1 MILIDQNSAINSLN
15 EALVPNPYLIDGR
28 TEQDWLCFLTEFSKL
43 INFYNDS
50 NTIEGNWS
58 PFLLKDPVFLM
69 ASISKTNYK
78 SLYSDYKNGCNE
90 IQRLVKNEN
99 GGNPHSKALN
109 NLFDR
114 LTAIYKIIERWTH
127 YMLSN
132 NEIYDLK
139 TYILQEVKTRL
150 SIDFWAIQSF
160 REYLY
165 RLSVDGLFIVPA
177 PLREFTSFDKN
188 IWYINK
194 DKTPFWQVFGFDT
207 EQTISQEKATITSF
221 SLDILTKIG
230 DKLFQFL
237 ETIIHHASKEFK
249 KLNLKKGQ
257 FPDTTLLRSF
267 VNILKVQQ
275 DQLNGLSE
283 KHLDFYYKDILK
295 QTKLPAIAD
304 HAFLC
309 ATLAKPTQAFT
320 LPAGTLFNAGVDAQK
335 NPILFASQKNVN
347 LNPAT
352 ITSVHTLAYQAKNTP
367 SYNLQ
372 SIAKPTA
379 IQLDPENKVI
389 SWDTF
394 GSSNPVIDPVANPTL
409 TGIAFASPML
419 LLREGIRTV
428 TLTLEFDNSIDLS
441 LLQGAS
447 YFLSTQKEWLKL
459 SLLPA
464 NFTQTTSSNCVII
477 FELDSTIVAIEP
489 FLINPDGLKSDWP
502 MMKIL
507 FQDIPSSYMTPKIT
521 SITIALKVKGVKT
534 FQLYND
540 FGELD
545 TKNPYTPFGP
555 IPLVNANFI
564 IGNNE
569 IFSKPLDSLIVEI
582 DWDKRPAN
590 FATYYQQY
598 NEYLNP
604 PKIEQNRG
612 FMGTFRNIFSVND
625 DAPKATPITLFA
637 NTSFTADLNIMQDKS
652 WKGLKMTKIQS
663 SDVDKVFVPVDVT
676 PQAVCLFDDAPVD
689 TIPADPKNPIVIPS
703 FLNTSSS
710 YYVYSKPIPKSNADT
725 NTTAST
731 TQNDTKTWQPDPT
744 IQKEALKFT
753 EESSSG
759 FIKMTLS
766 NPIYGFGSELYA
778 NVVSSIALKNGNKLS
793 IAKDTEVKNFLPS
806 ANVPFAPKVQALSA
820 IYTAS
825 VTYKLDGTEGDY
837 PLQYFIYAPFLN
849 HIVFDSTTVNQTNNN
864 NNNNNN
870 KVFNTSIM
878 GKSSSD
884 LEDGFPLYPT
894 CDYDGNLFIELD
906 NLISNSTLNLYF
918 ELARNSTALTT
929 YNHIQCYYLSDSGWK
944 TVEPISDG
952 TNDFRC
958 SGIIEIPIPEDCNN
972 NQTIMPG
979 TNNWISIVANGNID
993 SFSKTIF
1000 MQTNGFSVQR
1010 TGTTFLTDTQSPQI
1024 DANVITKP
1032 EIKIPEIGTIIQ
1044 PFASFGGK
1052 AAEDKTD
1059 RNKRVSNTIKTKNRA
1074 STPADY
1080 YTLIAEKFD
1089 TVYYSKVV
1097 TKKKDNSTNVY
1108 LVKKVASDND
1118 SSAFIPLVTNSLE
1131 IEILKFLKANSSPF
1145 TNLKVSNFNLEYVCV
1160 NATFSIKSGYQ
1171 KNPMSNAV
1179 NLALKEY
1186 LSPWISNCPS
1196 QIEIGQPLINA
1207 KVSTFIQN
1215 IEGIAAVESVTFS
1228 TYYINSKTGQL
1239 IPLKTKKRT
1248 LMPYGPTTL
1257 LVSAPNHNFIFQV

>member
-1 MILIDQNSAINSLN
+1 MILMDQNSAINSLN
-15 EALVPNPYLIDGR
+15 DALVPNPYLIDGR
-28 TEQDWLCFLTEFSKL
+28 TEQDWLYFLTEFSKL

-99 GGNPHSKALN
+99 GGNPHSRALN

-114 LTAIYKIIERWTH
+114 ITAIYKIIERWTH
-127 YMLSN
+127 YMLN
-132 NEIYDLK
+132 NTEIYDLK

-150 SIDFWAIQSF
+150 STDFWAIQSF

-165 RLSVDGLFIVPA
+165 KLSIDGLFVVPA
-177 PLREFTSFDKN
+177 PIQEFNSFDKN
-188 IWYINK
+188 IWFINK
-194 DKTPFWQVFGFDT
+194 DKVPFWQVFGFDA
-207 EQTISQEKATITSF
+207 EQAILQETASITSF

-230 DKLFQFL
+230 DRLFQFL

-283 KHLDFYYKDILK
+283 KHLDFYYKDVLK

-304 HAFLC
+304 HTFLC

-352 ITSVHTLAYQAKNTP
+352 ITSVHTLSYQTQNTP
-367 SYNLQ
+367 SFNLQ
-372 SIAKPTA
+372 TIAKPTA
-379 IQLDPENKVI
+379 IQLDSENKVI

-394 GSSNPVIDPVANPTL
+394 GSGNPVVDAVVNPVANPNL
-409 TGIAFASPML
+409 VGIAFASPML
-419 LLREGIRTV
+419 LMREGLRII
-428 TLTLEFDNSIDLS
+428 TLTLEFDDSIDLKT
-441 LLQGAS
+441 LQEAN

-459 SLLPA
+459 NLAPE
-464 NFTQTTSSNCVII
+464 NFTQTTSSNCVITI
-477 FELDSTIVAIEP
+477 KLDATVEAIEP

-507 FQDIPSSYMTPKIT
+507 FQNIPNSNKPPKIT
-521 SITIALKVKGVKT
+521 SITITLKVTGVKT

-540 FGELD
+540 FGELS

-569 IFSKPLDSLIVEI
+569 ILSKPLDSFIVEI

-590 FATYYQQY
+590 FEVYYQQY
-598 NEYLNP
+598 NNYLHPTGKTSDSIVGQNIRRLWS
-604 PKIEQNRG
+604 PKIEQ
-612 FMGTFRNIFSVND
+612 IKIPPVFS
-625 DAPKATPITLFA
+625 
-637 NTSFTADLNIMQDKS
+637 NTSFTAGFNIMHEKTWQ
-652 WKGLKMTKIQS
+652 GLKMTKIDR
-663 SDVDKVFVPVDVT
+663 SDVDKVFVPIDTV
-676 PQAVCLFDDAPVD
+676 PQPVYLFDAVSGNIGQPVL
-689 TIPADPKNPIVIPS
+689 I
-703 FLNTSSS
+703 TSSS
-710 YYVYSKPIPKSNADT
+710 YYVYYKPITSSNADI

-731 TQNDTKTWQPDPT
+731 TQTDTQSWKPDPS
-744 IQKEALKFT
+744 IQKEPLKFT

-766 NPIYGFGSELYA
+766 NPNYGFGSELYA
-778 NVVSSIALKNGNKLS
+778 NVVASIALKNGNKLAM
-793 IAKDTEVKNFLPS
+793 AKDTEVKDFLAS
-806 ANVPFAPKVQALSA
+806 ANVPFAPKIQTFSA
-820 IYTAS
+820 IYNAS
-825 VTYKLDGTEGDY
+825 VTYKLDGTAGDY
-837 PLQYFIYAPFLN
+837 PLQYFIYTPFLN
-849 HIVFDSTTVNQTNNN
+849 HVVFDSTTVDQTDNTL
-864 NNNNNN
+864 
-870 KVFNTSIM
+870 FNTSIID
-878 GKSSSD
+878 KSSTNLD
-884 LEDGFPLYPT
+884 EGFPLYPT
-894 CDYDGNLFIELD
+894 CDYNGNLFIELD

-958 SGIIEIPIPEDCNN
+958 SGIIEIPIPEDCSN
-972 NQTIMPG
+972 NQTLMPG
-979 TNNWISIVANGNID
+979 TNNWISIVANGDID

-1097 TKKKDNSTNVY
+1097 TKKSDNSTNVY
-1108 LVKKVASDND
+1108 LVKKVASDTD
-1118 SSAFIPLVTNSLE
+1118 SSAFVPLVTNSLE
-1131 IEILKFLKANSSPF
+1131 IDILKFLKANSSPF
-1145 TNLKVSNFNLEYVCV
+1145 INLKVSNFNLEYVCI

-1171 KNPMSNAV
+1171 KTPMSNAV

-1207 KVSTFIQN
+1207 KVNTFIQN
-1215 IEGIAAVESVTFS
+1215 IEGIAAVDSVTFS
-1228 TYYINSKTGQL
+1228 TYYINPKTGQQ

>member
-15 EALVPNPYLIDGR
+15 EALVPNPHLIDGR
-28 TEQDWLCFLTEFSKL
+28 TEQDWLYFLTEFSKL

-78 SLYSDYKNGCNE
+78 NLHADYKNSCAE
-90 IQRLVKNEN
+90 IQRLVQNEN
-99 GGNPHSKALN
+99 GGNPHSNALN
-109 NLFDR
+109 KLFDR
-114 LTAIYKIIERWTH
+114 ITAIYKIIERWTH
-127 YMLSN
+127 FMQSSD
-132 NEIYDLK
+132 EIYDLK

-165 RLSVDGLFIVPA
+165 RLSVEGVFIVPA
-177 PLREFTSFDKN
+177 PLKEFDSFDKN
-188 IWYINK
+188 IWNINK
-194 DKTPFWQVFGFDT
+194 DKTPFWQVFGFET
-207 EQTISQEKATITSF
+207 EQTILQTTATITTF
-221 SLDILTKIG
+221 SLEILTKIG
-230 DKLFQFL
+230 DRLFPFL
-237 ETIIHHASKEFK
+237 ETIIHHSTKEFK
-249 KLNLKKGQ
+249 RLSLKKGQ

-267 VNILKVQQ
+267 VNALKVQQ
-275 DQLNGLSE
+275 NQMNGISE

-304 HAFLC
+304 HTFLC
-309 ATLAKPTQAFT
+309 ATLAKPTKAYT

-335 NPILFASQKNVN
+335 NSILFASQKNMN

-352 ITSVHTLAYQAKNTP
+352 ITSVHTLSYQVKNTP

-379 IQLDPENKVI
+379 IQLDSENKVI

-394 GSSNPVIDPVANPTL
+394 GSGKPVVDPVANPNL
-409 TGIAFASPML
+409 IGIAFASPML
-419 LLREGIRTV
+419 LLREGQRTV
-428 TLTLEFDNSIDLS
+428 KLTLQFDDQIDLP
-441 LLQGAS
+441 LLQSAN

-464 NFTQTTSSNCVII
+464 NFAQETSSVCVITI
-477 FELDSTIVAIEP
+477 DLDPTIAAIEP

-507 FQDIPSSYMTPKIT
+507 FQNIPSSYMPPKIT
-521 SITIALKVKGVKT
+521 AMTIDLKVTGVKT

-540 FGELD
+540 FGELN
-545 TKNPYTPFGP
+545 TKNPFPPFGP

-569 IFSKPLDSLIVEI
+569 ILSKPLNSLIVEI

-598 NEYLNP
+598 NEYLDPQKN
-604 PKIEQNRG
+604 ETNTG
-612 FMGTFRNIFSVND
+612 FVGTLRNLFSASE
-625 DAPKATPITLFA
+625 DAQTTAPITLFS
-637 NTSFTADLNIMQDKS
+637 NNSFTADFNIMQEKS
-652 WKGLKMTKIQS
+652 WQGLKMTKIDCSQ
-663 SDVDKVFVPVDVT
+663 VDKVFVPVDVI
-676 PQAVCLFDDAPVD
+676 PQPVYLFDLAPAN
-689 TIPADPKNPIVIPS
+689 TNPSI
-703 FLNTSSS
+703 LNTSSS
-710 YYVYSKPIPKSNADT
+710 YYVYSKAVPNSNSDI
-725 NTTAST
+725 NTST
-731 TQNDTKTWQPDPT
+731 TQTVGKIWEPDPN
-744 IQKEALKFT
+744 IQREALKFT
-753 EESSSG
+753 DESSSG

-766 NPIYGFGSELYA
+766 SPDYGFGSEIYA
-778 NVVSSIALKNGNKLS
+778 NVVASIALQNGDK
-793 IAKDTEVKNFLPS
+793 IARARHKEVKDFLAS
-806 ANVPFAPKVQALSA
+806 ANVPFAPKIKTFSA
-820 IYTAS
+820 VYTAS
-825 VTYKLDGTEGDY
+825 VIYKLDGTEGDY

-849 HIVFDSTTVNQTNNN
+849 YIVFDSTAIDQTD
-864 NNNNNN
+864 N
-870 KVFNTSIM
+870 KVFNTAIM
-878 GKSSSD
+878 GSSSSD
-884 LEDGFPLYPT
+884 LKQGFPLYPT
-894 CDYDGNLFIELD
+894 SDYDGSLFIELD
-906 NLISNSTLNLYF
+906 NLICNSTLNLYF

-944 TVEPISDG
+944 SVEPISDG
-952 TNDFRC
+952 TDDFRC

-972 NQTIMPG
+972 NETMMPG
-979 TNNWISIVANGNID
+979 TNNWISIVASGNID
-993 SFSKTIF
+993 SFSKTIL
-1000 MQTNGFSVQR
+1000 MQTNGFSVER
-1010 TGTTFLTDTQSPQI
+1010 TGTTFLTDTQSPKI
-1024 DANVITKP
+1024 VANVITKP

-1080 YTLIAEKFD
+1080 YTLLAEKFD

-1097 TKKKDNSTNVY
+1097 TKKSDNSTNVY
-1108 LVKKVASDND
+1108 LVKKVASDTD
-1118 SSAFIPLVTNSLE
+1118 SGAFVPLVTNSLE
-1131 IEILKFLKANSSPF
+1131 IEVRKFLNANSSPF
-1145 TNLKVSNFNLEYVCV
+1145 TNLKVSNFNLEYVCINV
-1160 NATFSIKSGYQ
+1160 TLSIKSGYQ
-1171 KNPMSNAV
+1171 KTPISNTV
-1179 NLALKEY
+1179 NLAIKEY
-1186 LSPWISNCPS
+1186 LSPWISNCHS

-1215 IEGIAAVESVTFS
+1215 IEGVATVESITFS
-1228 TYYINSKTGQL
+1228 TYYINPTTG
-1239 IPLKTKKRT
+1239 LKTILKSDKRT
-1248 LMPYGPTTL
+1248 LMPYGPMTL

>member
-28 TEQDWLCFLTEFSKL
+28 TEQDWLYFLTEFSKL

-78 SLYSDYKNGCNE
+78 NLHSDYKNSCAE
-90 IQRLVKNEN
+90 IQRLVQTEN

-109 NLFDR
+109 KLFDR
-114 LTAIYKIIERWTH
+114 ITAIYKIIERWTH
-127 YMLSN
+127 YMQSS

-139 TYILQEVKTRL
+139 TYIMQEVKTRL

-165 RLSVDGLFIVPA
+165 RLSVEGVFIVPA
-177 PLREFTSFDKN
+177 PLKEFDSFDKN
-188 IWYINK
+188 IWNINK
-194 DKTPFWQVFGFDT
+194 DKIPFWQVFGFET
-207 EQTISQEKATITSF
+207 EQAILHTTATITTF

-230 DKLFQFL
+230 DRLFQFL
-237 ETIIHHASKEFK
+237 ETIIHHATKEFK
-249 KLNLKKGQ
+249 RLSLKKGQ

-267 VNILKVQQ
+267 VNVLKIQQ
-275 DQLNGLSE
+275 NQLNGISE

-304 HAFLC
+304 YTFLC
-309 ATLAKPTQAFT
+309 ATLAKPTQAYT

-335 NPILFASQKNVN
+335 NPILFASQKNVS

-352 ITSVHTLAYQAKNTP
+352 ITSVHTLSYQAKNTP

-394 GSSNPVIDPVANPTL
+394 GSGKPVVDPVANPNL
-409 TGIAFASPML
+409 IGIAFASPML
-419 LLREGIRTV
+419 LLREGQRSIK
-428 TLTLEFDNSIDLS
+428 LTLQFDDLIDLP
-441 LLQGAS
+441 LLQTAS

-459 SLLPA
+459 NLLPA
-464 NFTQTTSSNCVII
+464 NFTQDTSSTCVITI
-477 FELDSTIVAIEP
+477 DLDPTIAAIEP

-507 FQDIPSSYMTPKIT
+507 FQNIPSSYMPPKIT
-521 SITIALKVKGVKT
+521 AMTIALKVTGVKT

-540 FGELD
+540 FGELN
-545 TKNPYTPFGP
+545 TKNPFPPFGP

-569 IFSKPLDSLIVEI
+569 ILSKPLDSLIVEI
-582 DWDKRPAN
+582 DWDKRPAD
-590 FATYYQQY
+590 FSVYYKQY
-598 NEYLNP
+598 NDYLYPP
-604 PKIEQNRG
+604 PKKSTTFEEIEEA
-612 FMGTFRNIFSVND
+612 VKHWLH
-625 DAPKATPITLFA
+625 PKIVIPKRIIVFT
-637 NTSFTADLNIMQDKS
+637 NTSFTADFNIMQEKS
-652 WKGLKMTKIQS
+652 WEGLKMTKIES
-663 SDVDKVFVPVDVT
+663 SDVDKVLVPIDAIPKPVY
-676 PQAVCLFDDAPVD
+676 LFDLG
-689 TIPADPKNPIVIPS
+689 IGDPKKPILS
-703 FLNTSSS
+703 ESSS
-710 YYVYSKPIPKSNADT
+710 YYVYCKPDPALNA
-725 NTTAST
+725 NTTEDQT
-731 TQNDTKTWQPDPT
+731 VPKTWQPDPN
-744 IQKEALKFT
+744 IQKEALKYT
-753 EESSSG
+753 EASSSG

-766 NPIYGFGSELYA
+766 SPDYGFGSEIYA
-778 NVVSSIALKNGNKLS
+778 NVVASIALQNGDK
-793 IAKDTEVKNFLPS
+793 IARAGRKEVKDFLAS
-806 ANVPFAPKVQALSA
+806 ANVPFAPKIKSFSA
-820 IYTAS
+820 IYTAN

-837 PLQYFIYAPFLN
+837 PLQYFIYSPFLN
-849 HIVFDSTTVNQTNNN
+849 YIVFDSTAIDQTD
-864 NNNNNN
+864 N
-870 KVFNTSIM
+870 KVYNTAIM
-878 GKSSSD
+878 GSSSSD
-884 LEDGFPLYPT
+884 LKQGLPLYPT
-894 CDYDGNLFIELD
+894 CNYDGNLFIELD
-906 NLISNSTLNLYF
+906 NLICNSTLNLYF

-944 TVEPISDG
+944 SVEPISDG

-972 NQTIMPG
+972 NETMMPG
-979 TNNWISIVANGNID
+979 TNNWISIVAIGNID

-1000 MQTNGFSVQR
+1000 MQTNGFSTER

-1024 DANVITKP
+1024 AANVITKP

-1059 RNKRVSNTIKTKNRA
+1059 RNKRVSNSIKTKKRA
-1074 STPADY
+1074 STPTDY

-1097 TKKKDNSTNVY
+1097 TKKSDNSTNVY
-1108 LVKKVASDND
+1108 LVKKAASDTD
-1118 SSAFIPLVTNSLE
+1118 PSAFVPLVTNSLE
-1131 IEILKFLKANSSPF
+1131 IEVRKFLNANSSPF
-1145 TNLKVSNFNLEYVCV
+1145 TNLKVSNFNLEYVCI

-1171 KNPMSNAV
+1171 KTPLSNTL

-1207 KVSTFIQN
+1207 KVSSFIQN
-1215 IEGIAAVESVTFS
+1215 IEGIAAVDSVTFS
-1228 TYYINSKTGQL
+1228 TYYINSKTGLQTT
-1239 IPLKTKKRT
+1239 LKSNKKT
-1248 LMPYGPTTL
+1248 LMPYGPTAL

>member
-28 TEQDWLCFLTEFSKL
+28 TEQDWLYFLTEFSKL
-43 INFYNDS
+43 INFYNDN

-78 SLYSDYKNGCNE
+78 NLHSDYKNNCAE
-90 IQRLVKNEN
+90 VQRLVKNEN
-99 GGNPHSKALN
+99 GGNPHSRALN
-109 NLFDR
+109 KLFDR
-114 LTAIYKIIERWTH
+114 ITAIYKIIERWTH
-127 YMLSN
+127 FMQSS

-150 SIDFWAIQSF
+150 SVDFWAIQAF

-165 RLSVDGLFIVPA
+165 KLSVDGVFIIPA
-177 PLREFTSFDKN
+177 PIKEFASFDKN
-188 IWYINK
+188 IWNINK
-194 DKTPFWQVFGFDT
+194 DKSPFWQVFGFET
-207 EQTISQEKATITSF
+207 EQTILQTTATITTF
-221 SLDILTKIG
+221 SLDILSKIG
-230 DKLFQFL
+230 DRLFQFL
-237 ETIIHHASKEFK
+237 ETIIHHATKEFK
-249 KLNLKKGQ
+249 RLSLKKGQ

-267 VNILKVQQ
+267 VNVLKVQQ

-295 QTKLPAIAD
+295 QTKLPAVAD
-304 HAFLC
+304 QTFLC

-335 NPILFASQKNVN
+335 NPILFASQQNVN

-352 ITSVHTLAYQAKNTP
+352 ITSVHTLSYQAKNTP

-372 SIAKPTA
+372 TIAKPTA

-394 GSSNPVIDPVANPTL
+394 GTSNPVTDPVANPNL
-409 TGIAFASPML
+409 IGIAFASPML
-419 LLREGIRTV
+419 LLREGDRTV
-428 TLTLEFDNSIDLS
+428 TLTLQFDDSIDLAV
-441 LLQGAS
+441 LQSAN

-477 FELDSTIVAIEP
+477 INLDSTMAAIEP

-507 FQDIPSSYMTPKIT
+507 FQNIPNSYMPPKIT
-521 SITIALKVKGVKT
+521 SMTIALKVKGAKT

-540 FGELD
+540 FGELN
-545 TKNPYTPFGP
+545 TKNPYPPFGP

-569 IFSKPLDSLIVEI
+569 ILSKPLDSLIIEI
-582 DWDKRPAN
+582 DWDKRPTD
-590 FATYYQQY
+590 FSLYYKQY
-598 NEYLNP
+598 NQYLVP
-604 PKIEQNRG
+604 PTTDSNKGIVK
-612 FMGTFRNIFSVND
+612 TVRNLFSSNNNVPPTT
-625 DAPKATPITLFA
+625 AIALFA
-637 NTSFTADLNIMQDKS
+637 NDSFTANFNIMQEKS
-652 WKGLKMTKIQS
+652 WQGLTMTKIDS
-663 SDVDKVFVPVDVT
+663 SQVDKVFVPVDVN
-676 PQAVCLFDDAPVD
+676 PQPVYLFDDPP
-689 TIPADPKNPIVIPS
+689 TNETSP

-710 YYVYSKPIPKSNADT
+710 YYVYAKPVPKLDADT
-725 NTTAST
+725 NTTPST
-731 TQNDTKTWQPDPT
+731 PQPVTKIWKPDPN
-744 IQKEALKFT
+744 IQKEALNFT
-753 EESSSG
+753 DESSSG
-759 FIKMTLS
+759 FIKMTLA
-766 NPIYGFGSELYA
+766 NPEYGFGSELYA
-778 NVVSSIALKNGNKLS
+778 NVVSSIALKNGNKIT
-793 IAKDTEVKNFLPS
+793 IAKDKEVKDFLPS
-806 ANVPFAPKVQALSA
+806 ANVPFAPKIQALSA
-820 IYTAS
+820 IYNAS
-825 VTYKLDGTEGDY
+825 VTYNLNGTKGDY
-837 PLQYFIYAPFLN
+837 PLEYFIYSPFLN
-849 HIVFDSTTVNQTNNN
+849 YIVFDSATIDQTENE
-864 NNNNNN
+864 
-870 KVFNTSIM
+870 VFDTAIM
-878 GKSSSD
+878 GKSSSA
-884 LEDGFPLYPT
+884 LTQGFPLYPT
-894 CDYDGNLFIELD
+894 SNYDGSLFIELN
-906 NLISNSTLNLYF
+906 NLICNSTLNLYF

-929 YNHIQCYYLSDSGWK
+929 NNHIQCYYLSNSGWK
-944 TVEPISDG
+944 IVEPISDG

-972 NQTIMPG
+972 NETIMPG
-979 TNNWISIVANGNID
+979 TNNWISIVANGDID

-1000 MQTNGFSVQR
+1000 MQTNGFSVER
-1010 TGTTFLTDTQSPQI
+1010 TGTTFFTDTQSPQI
-1024 DANVITKP
+1024 AANAITKP
-1032 EIKIPEIGTIIQ
+1032 EFKIPEIGTIIQ

-1074 STPADY
+1074 STPSDY
-1080 YTLIAEKFD
+1080 YTLIAENYD

-1097 TKKKDNSTNVY
+1097 TKKSDNSTNVY
-1108 LVKKVASDND
+1108 LVKKVVSDTD
-1118 SSAFIPLVTNSLE
+1118 SSAFVPLVTNSLE
-1131 IEILKFLKANSSPF
+1131 IDVLKFLKANSSPF

-1171 KNPMSNAV
+1171 KTPMTNTV

-1186 LSPWISNCPS
+1186 LSPWIANCPS

-1215 IEGIAAVESVTFS
+1215 IEGVAAVDSVTFS
-1228 TYYINSKTGQL
+1228 TYYINPKTGQQTT
-1239 IPLKTKKRT
+1239 LKTKKRT

-1257 LVSAPNHNFIFQV
+1257 LVSAPTHNFIFQL

>member
-15 EALVPNPYLIDGR
+15 EALVPNPHLIDGR
-28 TEQDWLCFLTEFSKL
+28 TEQDWLYFLTEFSKL

-50 NTIEGNWS
+50 NTIDGNWS
-58 PFLLKDPVFLM
+58 PFLLKDPVILM

-90 IQRLVKNEN
+90 IQRLIKKEN
-99 GGNPHSKALN
+99 GGNPYSRALN

-114 LTAIYKIIERWTH
+114 ITAIYKIIERWTH

-132 NEIYDLK
+132 TEIYDLK

-165 RLSVDGLFIVPA
+165 KLSIDGLFVVPA
-177 PLREFTSFDKN
+177 PIQEFNSFDKN
-188 IWYINK
+188 IWFINK
-194 DKTPFWQVFGFDT
+194 DKTPFWQVFGFEA
-207 EQTISQEKATITSF
+207 EQAILQETASITSF
-221 SLDILTKIG
+221 SLEILTKIG

-249 KLNLKKGQ
+249 KLNLKKVP
-257 FPDTTLLRSF
+257 FPDTVLLRSF
-267 VNILKVQQ
+267 VNILKIQQ

-304 HAFLC
+304 HTFLC
-309 ATLAKPTQAFT
+309 ATLTKPTQAFT

-335 NPILFASQKNVN
+335 NPILFASQKNVT

-352 ITSVHTLAYQAKNTP
+352 ITSVHTLSYQAQNTP
-367 SYNLQ
+367 SFNLQ
-372 SIAKPTA
+372 SIAKPTT

-394 GSSNPVIDPVANPTL
+394 GSSNPVVDPVANPNL

-419 LLREGIRTV
+419 LLREGLRTV
-428 TLTLEFDNSIDLS
+428 TLTLEFDHSIE
-441 LLQGAS
+441 LQTLEEAS

-459 SLLPA
+459 DLIPA
-464 NFTQTTSSNCVII
+464 NFTQNTSNNCVISI
-477 FELDSTIVAIEP
+477 KLDPTVEAIEP

-507 FQDIPSSYMTPKIT
+507 FQSIPNSFQAPKIT
-521 SITIALKVKGVKT
+521 SITIALKVTGVKT

-540 FGELD
+540 FGELSP
-545 TKNPYTPFGP
+545 KNPYTPFGP
-555 IPLVNANFI
+555 IPLMNANFI

-569 IFSKPLDSLIVEI
+569 ILSKPLDSFIVEI

-590 FATYYQQY
+590 FDAYYKQY
-598 NEYLNP
+598 NDYLYPPEKTSDSIVVKTIRSIWP
-604 PKIEQNRG
+604 PKQEEVILPSV
-612 FMGTFRNIFSVND
+612 FSN
-625 DAPKATPITLFA
+625 
-637 NTSFTADLNIMQDKS
+637 NSFTANFNIMQDKA
-652 WKGLKMTKIQS
+652 WQGIKMTKIES
-663 SDVDKVFVPVDVT
+663 SDVDKVFVPIDTV
-676 PQAVCLFDDAPVD
+676 PLPVCLFDPPSSNS
-689 TIPADPKNPIVIPS
+689 INPI
-703 FLNTSSS
+703 LNTSSS
-710 YYVYSKPIPKSNADT
+710 YYVYSKAVSTSNADI

-731 TQNDTKTWQPDPT
+731 MQTVTQSWQPDPN
-744 IQKEALKFT
+744 IQKEPLKFT

-759 FIKMTLS
+759 FIKMTLI
-766 NPIYGFGSELYA
+766 NPVYGFGSELYG
-778 NVVSSIALKNGNKLS
+778 NVVSSIALQNGNKLA
-793 IAKDTEVKNFLPS
+793 IAKDTEVKDFLAS
-806 ANVPFAPKVQALSA
+806 ANVPFAPKIQTFSA
-820 IYTAS
+820 IYKAS
-825 VTYKLDGTEGDY
+825 VTYKLDGTAGDY
-837 PLQYFIYAPFLN
+837 PLQYFIYTPFLN
-849 HIVFDSTTVNQTNNN
+849 HVVFDSATVDQTD
-864 NNNNNN
+864 N
-870 KVFNTSIM
+870 KLFNTSIID
-878 GKSSSD
+878 KSSNN
-884 LEDGFPLYPT
+884 LQEGFPLYPT
-894 CDYDGNLFIELD
+894 CDYNGNLFIELD

-929 YNHIQCYYLSDSGWK
+929 YNHVQFYYLSDSGWK
-944 TVEPISDG
+944 IVEPISDG

-979 TNNWISIVANGNID
+979 TNNWISIVTIGDID

-1000 MQTNGFSVQR
+1000 MQTNGFSVKR

-1074 STPADY
+1074 STSADY

-1097 TKKKDNSTNVY
+1097 TKKSDNSTNVY
-1108 LVKKVASDND
+1108 LVKKVASDTD

-1145 TNLKVSNFNLEYVCV
+1145 TNLKVSNFNLEYVSI

-1171 KNPMSNAV
+1171 KTPMSNTV

-1215 IEGIAAVESVTFS
+1215 IEGIAAVDSVTFS
-1228 TYYINSKTGQL
+1228 SYYINPKTGQQ
-1239 IPLKTKKRT
+1239 IPLKTNKSA
-1248 LMPYGPTTL
+1248 LMPYGPATL
-1257 LVSAPNHNFIFQV
+1257 LVSAPNHNFIFQL

>member
-15 EALVPNPYLIDGR
+15 EALVPNPHLIDGR
-28 TEQDWLCFLTEFSKL
+28 TEQDWLYFLTEFSKL

-78 SLYSDYKNGCNE
+78 NLHSDYKNSCAE
-90 IQRLVKNEN
+90 IQRLVQNEN
-99 GGNPHSKALN
+99 GGNPHSNALN
-109 NLFDR
+109 KLFDR
-114 LTAIYKIIERWTH
+114 ITAIYKIIERWTH
-127 YMLSN
+127 YMQSS

-165 RLSVDGLFIVPA
+165 RLSVEGVFIVPA
-177 PLREFTSFDKN
+177 PLREFDSFDKN
-188 IWYINK
+188 IWNINK
-194 DKTPFWQVFGFDT
+194 DRTPFWQVFGFET
-207 EQTISQEKATITSF
+207 EQAILQTTATITTF

-230 DKLFQFL
+230 DRLFQFL
-237 ETIIHHASKEFK
+237 ETVIHHATKEFK
-249 KLNLKKGQ
+249 RLSLKKGQ

-267 VNILKVQQ
+267 VNVLKVQQ
-275 DQLNGLSE
+275 DRLNGISE

-295 QTKLPAIAD
+295 QTKLPAVAD
-304 HAFLC
+304 HTYLC
-309 ATLAKPTQAFT
+309 ATLAKPTQAYT

-352 ITSVHTLAYQAKNTP
+352 ITSVHTLSYNAKNTP

-372 SIAKPTA
+372 TIAKPTA
-379 IQLDPENKVI
+379 IQLDLENKVI

-394 GSSNPVIDPVANPTL
+394 GSSNPVVDPIANPNL
-409 TGIAFASPML
+409 IGIAFASPML
-419 LLREGIRTV
+419 LLREGQRTV
-428 TLTLEFDNSIDLS
+428 TLTLQFDNSIDLA
-441 LLQGAS
+441 LLQTAN

-477 FELDSTIVAIEP
+477 INLDPTMAAIEP
-489 FLINPDGLKSDWP
+489 FLINSDGLKSDWP

-507 FQDIPSSYMTPKIT
+507 FQNIPNSYMPPKIT
-521 SITIALKVKGVKT
+521 AMTIALKVTGVKT

-540 FGELD
+540 FGELN
-545 TKNPYTPFGP
+545 TKNPYPPFGP

-582 DWDKRPAN
+582 DWDKRPTN
-590 FATYYQQY
+590 FTTYYQQY
-598 NEYLNP
+598 NDYLTP
-604 PKIEQNRG
+604 PKKPATTG
-612 FMGTFRNIFSVND
+612 LAGTVRNLFSSND
-625 DAPKATPITLFA
+625 DSPKTEPIPFFS
-637 NTSFTADLNIMQDKS
+637 NTSFTADLNIMQDKL

-663 SDVDKVFVPVDVT
+663 SDVDKVFVAVDNT
-676 PQAVCLFDDAPVD
+676 PQPVCLFDPAPVD
-689 TIPADPKNPIVIPS
+689 PKLPIVNPPIIIPV

-710 YYVYSKPIPKSNADT
+710 YYVYSKANSTSNADT

-731 TQNDTKTWQPDPT
+731 TQTVGKIWEPNPN
-744 IQKEALKFT
+744 IQKETLNFT

-766 NPIYGFGSELYA
+766 NPEYGFGSELYA
-778 NVVSSIALKNGNKLS
+778 NLVSSIALKNGNK
-793 IAKDTEVKNFLPS
+793 ITVAKDKEVTDFLPS
-806 ANVPFAPKVQALSA
+806 ANVPFAPKIQTLSA

-825 VTYKLDGTEGDY
+825 ETYKLDGTEGDY
-837 PLQYFIYAPFLN
+837 PLEYFIYTPFLN
-849 HIVFDSTTVNQTNNN
+849 YLVFDSATIDQTENE
-864 NNNNNN
+864 
-870 KVFNTSIM
+870 VFDTAVM
-878 GKSSSD
+878 GKSSSN
-884 LEDGFPLYPT
+884 LTEGFPLYPT

-906 NLISNSTLNLYF
+906 NLICNSTLNLYF

-929 YNHIQCYYLSDSGWK
+929 KNHIQCYYLTDLGWK
-944 TVEPISDG
+944 RVEPISDG
-952 TNDFRC
+952 TNDFRR

-972 NQTIMPG
+972 NETMMPG
-979 TNNWISIVANGNID
+979 TNNWISIVANGDID

-1000 MQTNGFSVQR
+1000 MQTNGFSVER

-1024 DANVITKP
+1024 AANTITKP

-1074 STPADY
+1074 STPSDY
-1080 YTLIAEKFD
+1080 YTLIAENYD

-1097 TKKKDNSTNVY
+1097 TKKSDNSTNVY
-1108 LVKKVASDND
+1108 LVKKVASDTD
-1118 SSAFIPLVTNSLE
+1118 SSAFVPLVTNSLE
-1131 IEILKFLKANSSPF
+1131 IDVIKFLKANSSPF
-1145 TNLKVSNFNLEYVCV
+1145 TNLQVSNFNLEYVCV

-1171 KNPMSNAV
+1171 KTPMNNTV

-1186 LSPWISNCPS
+1186 LSPWIANCPS
-1196 QIEIGQPLINA
+1196 LIEIGQPLINA

-1228 TYYINSKTGQL
+1228 TYYINPKTGLQTT
-1239 IPLKTKKRT
+1239 LKTKKRT

-1257 LVSAPNHNFIFQV
+1257 LVSAPTHNFIFDL

>member
-1 MILIDQNSAINSLN
+1 MILMDQNSAINSLN
-15 EALVPNPYLIDGR
+15 ESLVPNPYLIDGR
-28 TEQDWLCFLTEFSKL
+28 TEQDWLYFLTEFSKL
-43 INFYNDS
+43 INFYNDN
-50 NTIEGNWS
+50 NTIDGNWS

-99 GGNPHSKALN
+99 GGNPHSRALN

-114 LTAIYKIIERWTH
+114 ITAIYKIIESWTH

-132 NEIYDLK
+132 TEIYDLK
-139 TYILQEVKTRL
+139 TYILQEVKTKL

-165 RLSVDGLFIVPA
+165 KLSIDGLFVVPA
-177 PLREFTSFDKN
+177 PIQEFNSFDKN
-188 IWYINK
+188 IWFINK
-194 DKTPFWQVFGFDT
+194 DKTPFWQVFGFET
-207 EQTISQEKATITSF
+207 ENAVLQETASITSF
-221 SLDILTKIG
+221 SLDILSKIG
-230 DKLFQFL
+230 DRLFQFL

-267 VNILKVQQ
+267 VNVLKIQQ

-304 HAFLC
+304 HTFLC
-309 ATLAKPTQAFT
+309 TTLAKPTQAFT

-335 NPILFASQKNVN
+335 KPILFASQKNVN

-352 ITSVHTLAYQAKNTP
+352 ITSVHTLSYQAKNTP

-372 SIAKPTA
+372 TIAKPTA
-379 IQLDPENKVI
+379 IQLDSENKVI
-389 SWDTF
+389 NWDTF
-394 GSSNPVIDPVANPTL
+394 GTSNPVVDPVANPNL

-419 LLREGIRTV
+419 LLREGLRIV
-428 TLTLEFDNSIDLS
+428 TLTLEFDDLIDLKT
-441 LLQGAS
+441 LQEAS

-459 SLLPA
+459 NLVPA
-464 NFTQTTSSNCVII
+464 NFTQTTSSNCVITI
-477 FELDSTIVAIEP
+477 KLDATVEAIEP

-507 FQDIPSSYMTPKIT
+507 FQNIPSSYKAPKII
-521 SITIALKVKGVKT
+521 SMTIALKVTGVKT

-540 FGELD
+540 FGELS
-545 TKNPYTPFGP
+545 TKSPYTPFGP

-569 IFSKPLDSLIVEI
+569 ILSKPLDSFIVEI
-582 DWDKRPAN
+582 DWDKRPTN
-590 FATYYQQY
+590 FEVYYQQY
-598 NEYLNP
+598 NNYLHP
-604 PKIEQNRG
+604 TGKTSDSIVGQTIKRLWSPKIEQ
-612 FMGTFRNIFSVND
+612 IKIPPVFS
-625 DAPKATPITLFA
+625 
-637 NTSFTADLNIMQDKS
+637 NTSFTAGFNIMHEKTWQ
-652 WKGLKMTKIQS
+652 GLKMTKIDR
-663 SDVDKVFVPVDVT
+663 SDVDKVFVPIDTV
-676 PQAVCLFDDAPVD
+676 PQPVYLFDAVSGNIGQPVL
-689 TIPADPKNPIVIPS
+689 I
-703 FLNTSSS
+703 TSSS
-710 YYVYSKPIPKSNADT
+710 YYVYYKPVTSSNADI

-731 TQNDTKTWQPDPT
+731 TQTDTQSWKPDPN
-744 IQKEALKFT
+744 IQKESLKFS

-766 NPIYGFGSELYA
+766 SPNYGFGSELYA
-778 NVVSSIALKNGNKLS
+778 NVVASIALKNGNKLAM
-793 IAKDTEVKNFLPS
+793 AKDTEVKDFLAS
-806 ANVPFAPKVQALSA
+806 ANVPFAPKIQTFSA
-820 IYTAS
+820 IYNAS
-825 VTYKLDGTEGDY
+825 VTYKLDGTAGDY

-849 HIVFDSTTVNQTNNN
+849 HVVFDSTTIDQTD
-864 NNNNNN
+864 N
-870 KVFNTSIM
+870 KLFNTSIID
-878 GKSSSD
+878 KSSSN
-884 LEDGFPLYPT
+884 LEEGFPLYPT

-918 ELARNSTALTT
+918 ELARNSTAITT

-944 TVEPISDG
+944 RVEPVSDG

-972 NQTIMPG
+972 NQTMMPG
-979 TNNWISIVANGNID
+979 TNNWISIVANGDID

-1097 TKKKDNSTNVY
+1097 TKKSDNSTNVY
-1108 LVKKVASDND
+1108 LVKKIASDTD
-1118 SSAFIPLVTNSLE
+1118 SSAFVPLVTNSLE
-1131 IEILKFLKANSSPF
+1131 IDILKFLNANSSPF
-1145 TNLKVSNFNLEYVCV
+1145 INLKVSNFNLEYVCI

-1171 KNPMSNAV
+1171 KTPMTNTV

-1215 IEGIAAVESVTFS
+1215 IEGIAAVDSVTFS
-1228 TYYINSKTGQL
+1228 SYYINPKTGQQ

-1257 LVSAPNHNFIFQV
+1257 LVSAPNHNFIFLV